1 MCKENNTNEV
11 GPVQEY
17 LNNIKYDKN
26 KTISNNEAIEYGST
40 IRTGTTLNHLFIFLT
55 SLTMIMMMTI
65 IDLPHHIDC
74 TYKLCERGFP
84 LLVFGISDISGQF
97 FPIAFSILSHEQEDD
112 FSTFFR
118 TLLDF
123 CRLLNL
129 SPAINHLIQ
138 DACGACGNAAVACLG
153 PNVKILM
160 CFFHVQKKFN
170 DNGVSF
176 V

>member
-1 MCKENNTNEV
+1 MLIKLHTVTLIKKRYFCKENKTNEV

-40 IRTGTTLNHLFIFLT
+40 VRTGTTLNHLFIFLT

-97 FPIAFSILSHEQEDD
+97 FPIAFTILSHEQEDD
-112 FSTFFR
+112 FSG
-118 TLLDF
+118 
-123 CRLLNL
+123 N
-129 SPAINHLIQ
+129 IYLI
-138 DACGACGNAAVACLG
+138 AY
-153 PNVKILM
+153 I
-160 CFFHVQKKFN
+160 
-170 DNGVSF
+170 S
-176 V
+176 